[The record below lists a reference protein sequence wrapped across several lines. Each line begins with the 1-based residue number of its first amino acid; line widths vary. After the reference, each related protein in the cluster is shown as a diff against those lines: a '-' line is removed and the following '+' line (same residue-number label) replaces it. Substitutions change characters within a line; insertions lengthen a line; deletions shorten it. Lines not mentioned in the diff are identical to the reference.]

1 MFLKQWEDKT
11 TISWISVESISFKM
25 TKQHIVLLKLWR
37 IADTSFNKQIQ
48 KAICAFEIAIPL
60 TLTHFWPMFPFHT
73 PWKHQKTEGRNW
85 GYKLGILARN
95 GSQDKKFTHFWKF
108 NHFLSF
114 LGTHFSTKLP
124 FTYSMTT
131 IETLQKGVK
140 YVQS

>member
-1 MFLKQWEDKT
+1 MKQWEDKT

-48 KAICAFEIAIPL
+48 KAICAIPP
-60 TLTHFWPMFPFHT
+60 TLTHFWPIFPFYT
-73 PWKHQKTEGRNW
+73 LWKHQKTEGRNW

-95 GSQDKKFTHFWKF
+95 GLQDKKFTHLRKF

-114 LGTHFSTKLP
+114 SGTHFSTKLT

>member
-1 MFLKQWEDKT
+1 MKQWEDKT

-48 KAICAFEIAIPL
+48 KAICAIPP
-60 TLTHFWPMFPFHT
+60 TLTHFWPIFPFYT

-95 GSQDKKFTHFWKF
+95 GLQDKKFTHLRKF

-114 LGTHFSTKLP
+114 SGTHFSTELT